1 MEIDTIFRRVKRLRS
16 VGSMR
21 HTVDHQIN
29 PSVVGSHLH
38 SNLQWPFRCCNHL
51 CSRVEEFTQRPT
63 ADSIDTNLFFEC
75 FICAPVE
82 LYCLMCTVYLSNK
95 NTQAITFVHDNID
108 FARSEND
115 RRKFYQS
122 FPNFNELDSLDS
134 CGESTHV
141 LWTCAKASQELES
154 TKPWYKNFSNVRE
167 KRSQNKRH
175 GRKTQE
181 QRKKTVKSFPA
192 PVLRALHARALMRA
206 RKRSVSFSRFSRFL
220 FCFGSFCWFWSFFVC
235 SLRFSG
241 GFFGGEWPNVPSFL
255 LVFGRLCVDLGIWRR
270 KRRSIFLNG
279 EYVWD
284 VHNIYIMFM

>member
-1 MEIDTIFRRVKRLRS
+1 MAKPTRATYPRKIGNRLMEIDTIFRRVKRLRS

-82 LYCLMCTVYLSNK
+82 LYCLMCTVCLSNK

-122 FPNFNELDSLDS
+122 FPNFNELDSLVWIRA
-134 CGESTHV
+134 E
-141 LWTCAKASQELES
+141 KAHMYCELA
-154 TKPWYKNFSNVRE
+154 
-167 KRSQNKRH
+167 
-175 GRKTQE
+175 
-181 QRKKTVKSFPA
+181 QR
-192 PVLRALHARALMRA
+192 
-206 RKRSVSFSRFSRFL
+206 
-220 FCFGSFCWFWSFFVC
+220 
-235 SLRFSG
+235 
-241 GFFGGEWPNVPSFL
+241 
-255 LVFGRLCVDLGIWRR
+255 RR
-270 KRRSIFLNG
+270 RN
-279 EYVWD
+279 
-284 VHNIYIMFM
+284 